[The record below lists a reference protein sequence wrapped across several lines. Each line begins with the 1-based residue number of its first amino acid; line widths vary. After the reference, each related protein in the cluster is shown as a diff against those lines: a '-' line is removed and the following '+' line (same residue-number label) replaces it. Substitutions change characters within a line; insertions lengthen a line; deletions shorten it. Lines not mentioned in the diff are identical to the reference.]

1 MLDDILDMIGGN
13 AERGLRALLYL
24 IAIAFLFPVLGI
36 LAQIGYGG
44 WGIGHL
50 GAAVA
55 IALLTNGAIRRNP
68 GHRDWLLV
76 ILIAGTTVMLLGA
89 AGALGEWKI
98 VGMTPRANPKAAGMT
113 LALVISMVAMF
124 VVGIAFSGAALVYPA
139 LIPDSTIAGAGE
151 RTAGKVIKGF
161 LGGSAWVWS
170 AGLFVLAFG
179 PNISWEI
186 GTLCLFTAM
195 IIILGAWGWDLGG
208 GIGKVIAFYSAT
220 GLFFIVTGSLIAA
233 VAEEFNFWETFWGR
247 TLEPFAIAI
256 VPILLWQGFRWLR
269 FPVLLRFGMASIS
282 MLLIV
287 RALLVQVPSV
297 AWGATVGYD
306 VRPYLHVSAREDP
319 MYAGVLDI
327 LTSTERYTRDQKL
340 RNLFDEITHALSA
353 SRTLSDV
360 QIADWQKAL
369 AAIQKDYGREP
380 TLQRAKERAKS
391 LPADVRCWLFRES
404 KGCK

>member
-1 MLDDILDMIGGN
+1 
-13 AERGLRALLYL
+13 
-24 IAIAFLFPVLGI
+24 
-36 LAQIGYGG
+36 
-44 WGIGHL
+44 
-50 GAAVA
+50 
-55 IALLTNGAIRRNP
+55 
-68 GHRDWLLV
+68 
-76 ILIAGTTVMLLGA
+76 
-89 AGALGEWKI
+89 
-98 VGMTPRANPKAAGMT
+98 
-113 LALVISMVAMF
+113 
-124 VVGIAFSGAALVYPA
+124 
-139 LIPDSTIAGAGE
+139 
-151 RTAGKVIKGF
+151 
-161 LGGSAWVWS
+161 
-170 AGLFVLAFG
+170 
-179 PNISWEI
+179 
-186 GTLCLFTAM
+186 
-195 IIILGAWGWDLGG
+195 
-208 GIGKVIAFYSAT
+208 
-220 GLFFIVTGSLIAA
+220 
-233 VAEEFNFWETFWGR
+233 
-247 TLEPFAIAI
+247 
-256 VPILLWQGFRWLR
+256 
-269 FPVLLRFGMASIS
+269 

-287 RALLVQVPSV
+287 RALLLQVPSV